1 MTANNETLNSLVK
14 RSGFINNVDLT
25 NVTIK
30 RYFNFRSID
39 GNLVLSPNDTVF
51 VKNYNSTVNIIGEV
65 NNPGII
71 EWKESRDFNDY
82 LQLAGGL
89 TAYGDK
95 KYITYINPYGEAFNY
110 KKNKNIVILPGSK
123 IEVSRQP
130 LNETSVIS
138 QRFQQVSSIITSL
151 VTLAILANTTSTN

>member
-1 MTANNETLNSLVK
+1 M
-14 RSGFINNVDLT
+14 T

-30 RYFNFRSID
+30 RDTSIFGSID

-95 KYITYINPYGEAFNY
+95 KYITYITPYGEAFNY
-110 KKNKNIVILPGSK
+110 KKIKIL
-123 IEVSRQP
+123 
-130 LNETSVIS
+130 
-138 QRFQQVSSIITSL
+138 
-151 VTLAILANTTSTN
+151 